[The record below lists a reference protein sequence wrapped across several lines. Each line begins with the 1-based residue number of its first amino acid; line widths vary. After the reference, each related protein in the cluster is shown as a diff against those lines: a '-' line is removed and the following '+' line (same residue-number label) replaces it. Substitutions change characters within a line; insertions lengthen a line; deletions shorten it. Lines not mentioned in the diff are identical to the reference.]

1 MLPCDEGAAQRV
13 PKTYEPDACRV
24 ASDALRVAV
33 PLFVPAPLC
42 TRLAAA
48 ILLSQVGWFSSLVGA
63 RQGKDEHRYVREGV
77 LGTSS
82 VLLVAARDR
91 ATAQKADAAVH
102 AEVARLAK
110 VLSTWQQDSELA
122 RLVAAG
128 RGRPSAELAEALRLA
143 LDWRTRTDGAFE
155 PGLAALGQLW
165 TKAGKQGHEP
175 PADELA
181 AAVAALREP
190 PYAFP
195 GDEVVFRGPITLDAL
210 AKGWIVDRAAA
221 AVADVPGAALV
232 SFQIGGDMRLGDAP
246 RDVALADPRQPA
258 DNAPPLCTVQVGKA
272 AVASS
277 GGYKRGT
284 AVAGAHH
291 SHILDPRT
299 GRPADGVLGCSVIA
313 PDAATADAL
322 ATSLCV
328 LGPTAGFALLAKT
341 PDAHAVLV
349 TADGAVH
356 ESPGFAAC
364 KKPEPATK
372 PAPEQASAWPAGF
385 GLQVDFTIQAPASSG
400 RGRGGW
406 KRPYVAVW
414 IEDVTGATAK
424 TLALW
429 IEDRK
434 WLRDLRRWT
443 RATADQRGLADL
455 VSSATR
461 KAGEY
466 TLTWDGCDD
475 DGRQLAPGRYV
486 VCIEAA
492 REHGT
497 YQLMRQ
503 EIDLATKPQS
513 VAIADNE
520 EVGKAKLTF
529 GKLGKAAKAAAK

>member
-1 MLPCDEGAAQRV
+1 V
-13 PKTYEPDACRV
+13 V
-24 ASDALRVAV
+24 
-33 PLFVPAPLC
+33 
-42 TRLAAA
+42 
-48 ILLSQVGWFSSLVGA
+48 VGA

-82 VLLVAARDR
+82 VLVVAAADR
-91 ATAQKADAAVH
+91 ATARKADAAVH

-128 RGRPSAELAEALRLA
+128 RGVPSADLAEVLRLA
-143 LDWRTRTDGAFE
+143 LDWRTQSGGAFE
-155 PGLAALGQLW
+155 PGLAALGQCW
-165 TKAGKQGHEP
+165 NKAAQAGAEP
-175 PADELA
+175 SADELA
-181 AAVAALREP
+181 SAVAALRDAP
-190 PYAFP
+190 FAFH
-195 GDEVVFRGPITLDAL
+195 GDEVVCRGPVTLDAV

-221 AVADVPGAALV
+221 AVADVPGAQLV
-232 SFQIGGDMRLGDAP
+232 SFQIGGDMRLGRAP
-246 RDVALADPRQPA
+246 RAIALADPRQPA
-258 DNAPPLCTVQVGKA
+258 DNAPPLCTVLVGDA

-277 GGYKRGT
+277 GGYKRGPT
-284 AVAGAHH
+284 VAGARH

-299 GRPADGVLGCSVIA
+299 GRPADSVLGCSVLA

-328 LGPTAGFALLAKT
+328 LGPVDGFALLART
-341 PDAHAVLV
+341 PGAHAVLV

-356 ESPGFAAC
+356 ESPGFAAR
-364 KKPEPATK
+364 KQPEPPQK
-372 PAPEQASAWPAGF
+372 PAPERADAWPKGF
-385 GLQVDFTIQAPASSG
+385 VLQVDFAIKAPASGG

-414 IEDVTGATAK
+414 VEDVTGAPAK

-434 WLRDLRRWT
+434 WLRDLRRWN
-443 RATADQRGLADL
+443 RATADQGGLADL

-466 TLTWDGCDD
+466 TLAWDGTDD
-475 DGRQLAPGRYV
+475 DGRQLAPGRYI

-503 EIDLATKPQS
+503 EIDLVTEPQS
-513 VAIADNE
+513 ATIADNE
-520 EVGKAKLTF
+520 EIGGAKLTF
-529 GKLGKAAKAAAK
+529 GKVGKAAKAAAK